1 MQVLIASATNKETTA
16 LREQFSGIRNI
27 HFIETGVGLLN
38 SCFSLSEI
46 TSQHHVDLVI
56 QVGIAGCFDE
66 SIPLG
71 NCFVVKDETVA
82 DLGVQEEKY
91 KDIFDLGLADENAF
105 PYSSKQ
111 LINPHKDLL
120 QQSGLQPASSVSV
133 NNISTGEQVNIIKN
147 KYRPLLETMEGAAF
161 HYVCLQRNIPFIQF
175 RAVSNYIGV
184 RDKSQWKIAEAVT
197 NSNNAVIQFLASI
210 KL

>member
-16 LREQFSGIRNI
+16 LREHFSGNSHI

-38 SCFSLSEI
+38 SCFQLSEI
-46 TSQHHVDLVI
+46 SRKYHFDLAI
-56 QVGIAGCFDE
+56 QVGIAGCFDD

-71 NCFVVKDETVA
+71 DCFVVKDETVA
-82 DLGVQEEKY
+82 DLGVQEESY

-111 LINPHKDLL
+111 LINPYQDLL
-120 QQSGLQPASSVSV
+120 QQSQLPQVSSVSV
-133 NNISTGEQVNIIKN
+133 NTISTGEQVGIIKN
-147 KYRPLLETMEGAAF
+147 KYRPLLESMEGAAF
-161 HYVCLQRNIPFIQF
+161 HYVCLQRKIPFIQF
-175 RAVSNYIGV
+175 RAVSNYTGV
-184 RDKSQWKIAEAVT
+184 RDKSQWKIAEAVAG
-197 NSNNAVIQFLASI
+197 SNHAVIQFLASI